1 MGWAYGIPVG
11 IMQKITDIFKENLD
25 GKSFTSFSM
34 VNKHWTRACERDAL
48 KEFKINLD
56 KVSYDEAIS
65 VGVIWRNIEVLHV
78 SGDVAEYAYEDVYAY
93 FFEKIAEYFPKLREL
108 HISGDMNLML
118 PSLEIISSMDNL
130 EHLHMEVFNFSTNGV
145 MMMANL
151 PNLKFL
157 QAWSKYTD
165 CKFSVD
171 LFSENNDLLSK
182 EFINDYIWFSRE
194 YEEDCVVFGG
204 FEPIHGDELV

>member
-1 MGWAYGIPVG
+1 MDNIDWAYGIPVG
-11 IMQKITDIFKENLD
+11 IMHKITDIFKENLD
-25 GKSFTSFSM
+25 GESFTRFSR

-48 KEFKINLD
+48 KEFNINLD

-65 VGVIWRNIEVLHV
+65 VGVIWSDIEVLHV
-78 SGDVAEYAYEDVYAY
+78 TGDVAEYVSADVYAY

-108 HISGDMNLML
+108 HISGDMYLML

-130 EHLHMEVFNFSTNGV
+130 EQIHMEVFNFSTNGV
-145 MMMANL
+145 MMMAKL

-165 CKFSVD
+165 CKF
-171 LFSENNDLLSK
+171 
-182 EFINDYIWFSRE
+182 
-194 YEEDCVVFGG
+194 
-204 FEPIHGDELV
+204 